1 MEFERIKY
9 NNLTMVLYILID
21 VLKNCAKMDMM
32 KMTIL
37 IAMLQDEAIVDLLTV
52 KDENLSF
59 ANFRMLNKSMM
70 ANINK
75 RFYHTLPL
83 MVNASSILLDAGFME
98 IRDGEF
104 LLAGDES
111 NNMFLELDN
120 VSSQAA
126 QRVDRVLS
134 KMLHICK
141 DYNAKRLI
149 KMLNIEI

>member
-1 MEFERIKY
+1 
-9 NNLTMVLYILID
+9 MVLYILID
-21 VLKNCAKMDMM
+21 VLKNCAKMDMV

-37 IAMLQDEAIVDLLTV
+37 IAMLQDEAIVDLLTA

-83 MVNASSILLDAGFME
+83 MVNASSILLDAGFML